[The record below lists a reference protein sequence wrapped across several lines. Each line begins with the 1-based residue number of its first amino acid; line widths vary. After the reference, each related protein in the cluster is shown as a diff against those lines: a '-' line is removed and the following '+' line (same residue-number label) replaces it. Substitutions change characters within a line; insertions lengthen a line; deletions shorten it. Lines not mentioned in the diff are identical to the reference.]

1 MPQDRISDAR
11 RIAIATP
18 LDLAI
23 GRLEGALA
31 SLKIVARN
39 TEDLRGMGGDAR
51 ELAANVE
58 SALSRAQDLKFG
70 LSTVRSDAP
79 ARKEA
84 ATEKAKMTQ
93 AESDVAS
100 VIDATSAAVDS
111 IGQAKRQ
118 LQFAPWAS
126 RMGPGLKNE
135 VDRAVEHLNGADAS
149 VRAIAKAAGDW
160 GVRAAD
166 AAKYGN
172 KKETSEKGVVP
183 MSRDEFARYAG
194 LLRDLS
200 KRVGALNTS
209 MIGIGQVEAFAAAST
224 DYTTTRS
231 KIWDGSDG
239 IQKALSSF
247 EEAAG
252 ASFKAAPASAPAPK
266 RKERGDDER
275 IGDRDPASFLPVYK
289 D

>member
-1 MPQDRISDAR
+1 MPSEFAKRTTIDTAIRMLSAELENAKRNDANAR
-11 RIAIATP
+11 WKATS
-18 LDLAI
+18 
-23 GRLEGALA
+23 A
-31 SLKIVARN
+31 SLDNIVASAKIIL
-39 TEDLRGMGGDAR
+39 DF
-51 ELAANVE
+51 ANAWNAHAVE
-58 SALSRAQDLKFG
+58 TDKNPFG
-70 LSTVRSDAP
+70 AGAVAN
-79 ARKEA
+79 ANRKEDA
-84 ATEKAKMTQ
+84 SEKAKMTQ

-126 RMGPGLKNE
+126 RMGPELKNN
-135 VDRAVEHLNGADAS
+135 VDRAVEHLNGADTA
-149 VRAIAKAAGDW
+149 VRAIAKGAGDW

-166 AAKYGN
+166 AAKWG
-172 KKETSEKGVVP
+172 KKEDASEKGVVP
-183 MSRDEFARYAG
+183 MSRDEFSRYAG
-194 LLRDLS
+194 LLRDLG

-252 ASFKAAPASAPAPK
+252 ASFKAAPAPAPK

-289 D
+289 A

>member
-1 MPQDRISDAR
+1 MTQKAR
-11 RIAIATP
+11 
-18 LDLAI
+18 
-23 GRLEGALA
+23 
-31 SLKIVARN
+31 
-39 TEDLRGMGGDAR
+39 
-51 ELAANVE
+51 
-58 SALSRAQDLKFG
+58 
-70 LSTVRSDAP
+70 
-79 ARKEA
+79 
-84 ATEKAKMTQ
+84 MTQ

-126 RMGPGLKNE
+126 RMGPELKNN
-135 VDRAVEHLNGADAS
+135 VDRAVEHLNAADAA
-149 VRAIAKAAGDW
+149 VRAIAKGAGDW
-160 GVRAAD
+160 GVRAAANVNKED
-166 AAKYGN
+166 A
-172 KKETSEKGVVP
+172 SEKAVAP
-183 MSRDEFARYAG
+183 MSRDEFSRYAA
-194 LLRDLS
+194 LLRDLG

-252 ASFKAAPASAPAPK
+252 ASFKAAPAPAPAPK

-289 D
+289 A

>member
-1 MPQDRISDAR
+1 MPQDTISDAR

-31 SLKIVARN
+31 SMQSVSRN

-51 ELAANVE
+51 ALTAIVE
-58 SALSRAQDLKFG
+58 SALSRAQDLKAG
-70 LSTVRSDAP
+70 LATVRSAP
-79 ARKEA
+79 ATINLGGRRPVDRPKEA
-84 ATEKAKMTQ
+84 A
-93 AESDVAS
+93 
-100 VIDATSAAVDS
+100 
-111 IGQAKRQ
+111 
-118 LQFAPWAS
+118 
-126 RMGPGLKNE
+126 
-135 VDRAVEHLNGADAS
+135 
-149 VRAIAKAAGDW
+149 
-160 GVRAAD
+160 
-166 AAKYGN
+166 
-172 KKETSEKGVVP
+172 SEKGVVP

-200 KRVGALNTS
+200 RRVGALNTS

-231 KIWDGSDG
+231 QIWDGSDG
-239 IQKALSSF
+239 IQKALSAF
-247 EEAAG
+247 QEAAG

-266 RKERGDDER
+266 RKEAGDYER

-289 D
+289 A